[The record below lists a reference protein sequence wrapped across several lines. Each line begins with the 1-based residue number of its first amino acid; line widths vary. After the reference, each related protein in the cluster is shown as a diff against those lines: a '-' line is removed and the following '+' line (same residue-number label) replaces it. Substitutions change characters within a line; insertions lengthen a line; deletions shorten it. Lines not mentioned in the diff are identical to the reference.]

1 MNPRITAGKFKN
13 LRLDIPTNT
22 RPFTERTKLVLFD
35 TLSHYIQGKVV
46 LDLFCGAGSI
56 GLEAL
61 SRGASK
67 VIFSDND
74 DKSIMFLK
82 KNIEKLPSGEKGN
95 TSIVMTDYKSLKNKL
110 PQIDLIDLV
119 VADPPFKNAK
129 DLKFSILRDLVKVD
143 GLVVVKHP
151 TMEEKPEFEEYF
163 DLLDTKLVGN
173 NTLYFLKAI
182 NSVKIDQ
189 I

>member
-1 MNPRITAGKFKN
+1 MNPRVTAGKYKN
-13 LRLDIPTNT
+13 LRLDIPSNT

-74 DKSIMFLK
+74 EKSVMFLR
-82 KNIEKLPSGEKGN
+82 KNIEKLDAEDKGRV
-95 TSIVMTDYKSLKNKL
+95 SVVMSDYKSLSKKL
-110 PQIDLIDLV
+110 PGSLPDLV
-119 VADPPFKNAK
+119 VADPPFKNAL
-129 DLKFSILRDLVKVD
+129 DLKFSILRDLVNND
-143 GLVVVKHP
+143 GFVVVKHP
-151 TMEEKPEFEEYF
+151 TIEEKPRFEEYF
-163 DLLDTKLVGN
+163 DLIETKLVGN

-182 NSVKIDQ
+182 NSAKIEQ